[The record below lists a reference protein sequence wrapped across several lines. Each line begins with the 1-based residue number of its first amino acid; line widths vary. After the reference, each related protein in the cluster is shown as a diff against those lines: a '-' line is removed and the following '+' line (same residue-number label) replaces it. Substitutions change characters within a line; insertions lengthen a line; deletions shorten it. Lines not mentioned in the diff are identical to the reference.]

1 MLEIGTLTLYRE
13 KSIVHQLQ
21 SGLGDDGEDEARQ
34 APVLSLRSN
43 RITIP
48 VKTKMAT
55 IPVVVRGQNIPG
67 TMRMAAVVVD
77 EIRRDPNALQDP
89 KDVDWE
95 TFWRR
100 KISKYESD
108 YMREAW
114 VSVHVGGTLA
124 FSSEDGHE
132 AIAEIESL
140 AMGADVTDALVQ
152 EAAANVLGAL
162 EDLAV
167 EHDSQTAFVFSSL
180 PTYLRAA
187 ILERR
192 DRKTGSYAIAVYHPT
207 PQRPVRLAAV
217 IGFAAD
223 MAETLTHKSFIDR
236 VQDMIA
242 SNQLGETNITP
253 ALIQATRNRRKEL
266 IGQIEDFEHANKLV
280 YRPERPNLI

>member
-1 MLEIGTLTLYRE
+1 MLEIGNLTLYRE
-13 KSIVHQLQ
+13 KTLVHRLE
-21 SGLGDDGEDEARQ
+21 SGLGDGDEARE
-34 APVLSLRSN
+34 APVLELRSN

-55 IPVVVRGQNIPG
+55 VPVVVRGQNIPG
-67 TMRMAAVVVD
+67 TMRMAGVVVD

-100 KISKYESD
+100 KISKYEND
-108 YMREAW
+108 YVREAW

-124 FSSEDGHE
+124 FVSEEGHE
-132 AIAEIESL
+132 ALAEIESL
-140 AMGADVTDALVQ
+140 ALGADVTDALVQ
-152 EAAANVLGAL
+152 EAASNVLGAL

-192 DRKTGSYAIAVYHPT
+192 DRKTRSYAIAVYHPA

-223 MAETLTHKSFIDR
+223 MAEALTHKSFIDR
-236 VQDMIA
+236 VQDMIS

-253 ALIQATRNRRKEL
+253 AQIQATRNRRKEL
-266 IGQIEDFEHANKLV
+266 VQQIEDFEHAHKVV
-280 YRPERPNLI
+280 YRPEKPNLM

>member
-13 KSIVHQLQ
+13 KSIVHVS
-21 SGLGDDGEDEARQ
+21 SGLGDGDEDDSR
-34 APVLSLRSN
+34 APLLSLRSN

-55 IPVVVRGQNIPG
+55 VQVVVRGQNIPG
-67 TMRMAAVVVD
+67 TMRMAGVVVD

-89 KDVDWE
+89 RDVDWE

-100 KISKYESD
+100 KISKYEND

-124 FSSEDGHE
+124 FASTEGHE
-132 AIAEIESL
+132 VLAEVEAL
-140 AMGADVTDALVQ
+140 ANGADVTEALVM
-152 EAAANVLGAL
+152 EAASNVLGAL
-162 EDLAV
+162 EDLVV

-180 PTYLRAA
+180 PAYLRAA

-192 DRKTGSYAIAVYHPT
+192 DRKTGSYAIAVYHPA

-236 VQDMIA
+236 VQDLIA
-242 SNQLGETNITP
+242 SNAMNETNITP
-253 ALIQATRNRRKEL
+253 AQIQATRNRRKEL
-266 IGQIEDFEHANKLV
+266 IQQIEDFEHANKIV

>member
-1 MLEIGTLTLYRE
+1 MLEIGALTLYRE
-13 KSIVHQLQ
+13 KSIVHKFG
-21 SGLGDDGEDEARQ
+21 GLGDEADDARE
-34 APVLSLRSN
+34 APILSLRSN

-55 IPVVVRGQNIPG
+55 VPVVVRGQNIPG

-89 KDVDWE
+89 RDVDWE

-100 KISKYESD
+100 KISKYEND

-114 VSVHVGGTLA
+114 VSVHVAGTLA
-124 FSSEDGHE
+124 FASAEGHE
-132 AIAEIESL
+132 VLAEVEAL
-140 AMGADVTDALVQ
+140 ANGADVTEALVM
-152 EAAANVLGAL
+152 EAASNVLGAL
-162 EDLAV
+162 EDLVV

-236 VQDMIA
+236 VQDLIA
-242 SNQLGETNITP
+242 SNAMNETNITP
-253 ALIQATRNRRKEL
+253 AQIQATRNRRKEL
-266 IGQIEDFEHANKLV
+266 IQQIEDFEHANKVV

>member
-13 KSIVHQLQ
+13 KSLVHKF
-21 SGLGDDGEDEARQ
+21 SGLGDDADDAREK
-34 APVLSLRSN
+34 PLLSLRSN

-55 IPVVVRGQNIPG
+55 VQVVVRGQNIPG

-114 VSVHVGGTLA
+114 VSVHVAGTIA
-124 FSSEDGHE
+124 FASAEGHE
-132 AIAEIESL
+132 VIAEVEAL
-140 AMGADVTDALVQ
+140 ANGADVTDALVM
-152 EAAANVLGAL
+152 EAASNVPGAL
-162 EDLAV
+162 EDLVV

-192 DRKTGSYAIAVYHPT
+192 DRKTGSYAIAVYHPA

-236 VQDMIA
+236 VQELIA
-242 SNQLGETNITP
+242 SNAMNETNITP

-266 IGQIEDFEHANKLV
+266 IQQIDDFEHANKVV